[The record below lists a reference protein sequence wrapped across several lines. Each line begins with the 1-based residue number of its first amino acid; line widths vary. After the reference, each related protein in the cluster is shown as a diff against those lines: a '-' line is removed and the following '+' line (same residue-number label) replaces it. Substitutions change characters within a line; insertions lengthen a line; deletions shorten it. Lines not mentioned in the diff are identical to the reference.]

1 MNTEP
6 KASALRTGRWITLL
20 LLSAAA
26 NPGNAGELV
35 TPATLVVDQSLP
47 KAQLEQQIL
56 AARRYDTFWNTGD
69 EAMARAAL
77 ASDFRDNTLPP
88 GRPQG
93 VEGPLSASRAFRAAV
108 PDLRC
113 EVLQMIVAGDR
124 VTAALRFTGHF
135 SGKLGEHQ
143 GQGQAIDFI
152 AMDIYRVAEGR
163 IAEDWH
169 LEDNLAFMRQ
179 AGLVGR

>member
-1 MNTEP
+1 MNTE
-6 KASALRTGRWITLL
+6 SNVSGLRAGRWLTPLL
-20 LLSAAA
+20 LAAAA
-26 NPGNAGELV
+26 NLASAGELV
-35 TPATLVVDQSLP
+35 APAVLVVDHSLP

-77 ASDFRDNTLPP
+77 AADFRDNTLPA

-93 VEGPLSASRAFRAAV
+93 VEGPLKASKAFRAAV

-135 SGKLGEHQ
+135 TGKLGERQ
-143 GQGQAIDFI
+143 GQGEAIDFI
-152 AMDIYRVAEGR
+152 AMDIYRIADGR

-169 LEDNLAFMRQ
+169 LEDNLTFLQQ
-179 AGLVGR
+179 AGLAAR